1 MDCCKGP
8 DNPSSNEEK
17 ITQLIQKY
25 QIPLKRMCCVWLKD
39 AALAEDATQETFL
52 KVYRSL
58 DAFRGESSEKT
69 WILKIAMHA
78 CYDINHSGWFRFMNR
93 HVTPETLPEPCA
105 ASAEEDLALAAAVM
119 ELPRKLREVILLRY
133 YQQLNV
139 SEIARAL
146 HLSHSSVSGR
156 LRRGRERLKKAL
168 EGRELDE

>member
-1 MDCCKGP
+1 MSHAPRDQRF
-8 DNPSSNEEK
+8 ERLVE
-17 ITQLIQKY
+17 QY
-25 QIPLKRMCCVWLKD
+25 QEDVLRICFLYLRDKT
-39 AALAEDATQETFL
+39 LAEDATQETFL
-52 KVYRSL
+52 KVYRSM

>member
-1 MDCCKGP
+1 MSHAPRDQRF
-8 DNPSSNEEK
+8 ERLVE
-17 ITQLIQKY
+17 QY
-25 QIPLKRMCCVWLKD
+25 QEDVLRTCFLYQRDKT
-39 AALAEDATQETFL
+39 LAEDATQETFL

>member
-1 MDCCKGP
+1 MSHAPCDQRF
-8 DNPSSNEEK
+8 ERLVE
-17 ITQLIQKY
+17 QY
-25 QIPLKRMCCVWLKD
+25 QEDVLRTCFLYLRDKT
-39 AALAEDATQETFL
+39 LAEDATQETFL

-168 EGRELDE
+168 EGRELNE

>member
-1 MDCCKGP
+1 MSHAPRDQRF
-8 DNPSSNEEK
+8 ERLVE
-17 ITQLIQKY
+17 QY
-25 QIPLKRMCCVWLKD
+25 QEDVLRTCFLYLRDKT
-39 AALAEDATQETFL
+39 LAEDATQETFL

-93 HVTPETLPEPCA
+93 HVTPETLPAPCA

>member
-1 MDCCKGP
+1 MSHAPCDQRF
-8 DNPSSNEEK
+8 ERLVE
-17 ITQLIQKY
+17 QY
-25 QIPLKRMCCVWLKD
+25 QEDVLRTCFLYLRDKT
-39 AALAEDATQETFL
+39 LAEDATQETFL

-78 CYDINHSGWFRFMNR
+78 CYDINHSGWFRFINR

>member
-1 MDCCKGP
+1 MSHAPRDQRF
-8 DNPSSNEEK
+8 ERLVE
-17 ITQLIQKY
+17 QY
-25 QIPLKRMCCVWLKD
+25 QEDVLRTCFLYLRDKT
-39 AALAEDATQETFL
+39 LAEDATQETFL

-168 EGRELDE
+168 EGRELNE

>member
-1 MDCCKGP
+1 MSHAPRDQRF
-8 DNPSSNEEK
+8 ERLVE
-17 ITQLIQKY
+17 QY
-25 QIPLKRMCCVWLKD
+25 QEDVLRTCFLYLRDKT
-39 AALAEDATQETFL
+39 LAEDATQETFL

>member
-1 MDCCKGP
+1 MSQAPGDQRF
-8 DNPSSNEEK
+8 ERLVER
-17 ITQLIQKY
+17 Y
-25 QIPLKRMCCVWLKD
+25 QQDVLRTCFLYLRDKT
-39 AALAEDATQETFL
+39 LAEDATQETFL

>member
-1 MDCCKGP
+1 VSHAPRDQRF
-8 DNPSSNEEK
+8 ERLVE
-17 ITQLIQKY
+17 QY
-25 QIPLKRMCCVWLKD
+25 QEDVLRTCFLYLRDKT
-39 AALAEDATQETFL
+39 LAEDATQETFL

>member
-1 MDCCKGP
+1 MSQAPGDQRF
-8 DNPSSNEEK
+8 ERLVER
-17 ITQLIQKY
+17 Y
-25 QIPLKRMCCVWLKD
+25 QQDVLRTCFLYLRDKT
-39 AALAEDATQETFL
+39 LAEDATQETFL

-139 SEIARAL
+139 SEIACAL

>member
-1 MDCCKGP
+1 MSHAPRDQRF
-8 DNPSSNEEK
+8 ERLVE
-17 ITQLIQKY
+17 QY
-25 QIPLKRMCCVWLKD
+25 QEDVLRTCFLYLRDKT
-39 AALAEDATQETFL
+39 LAEDATQETFL

-168 EGRELDE
+168 EGRKLDE

>member
-1 MDCCKGP
+1 MSHAPRDQRF
-8 DNPSSNEEK
+8 ERLVE
-17 ITQLIQKY
+17 QY
-25 QIPLKRMCCVWLKD
+25 QEDVLRTCFLYLRDKT
-39 AALAEDATQETFL
+39 LAEDATQETFL

-78 CYDINHSGWFRFMNR
+78 CYDINHSGWFRFINR